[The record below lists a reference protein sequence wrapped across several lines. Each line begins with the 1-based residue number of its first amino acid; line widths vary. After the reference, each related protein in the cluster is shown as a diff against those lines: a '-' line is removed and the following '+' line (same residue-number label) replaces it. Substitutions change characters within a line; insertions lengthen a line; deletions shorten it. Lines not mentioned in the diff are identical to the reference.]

1 MHYATKMKKL
11 MMVIVLGLSIGCAG
25 TSNLVPSKIGVTRD
39 SFMERAQEF
48 DQKWAGQVETE
59 KYQYCYNELLRFLFT
74 KCRLLSERDMM
85 DEYWGCADI
94 ALDEMEDCLE

>member
-39 SFMERAQEF
+39 SFMERAHG
-48 DQKWAGQVETE
+48 KVPV
-59 KYQYCYNELLRFLFT
+59 LLQRT
-74 KCRLLSERDMM
+74 S
-85 DEYWGCADI
+85 
-94 ALDEMEDCLE
+94 ALPVY